1 MKTPTTPSDQSR
13 VRRLVMPT
21 MVFATLATAAPHL
34 FSPLQNAVFA
44 KNYFSGN
51 WSTAFPI
58 GPSMGLLALS
68 SSLVGY
74 VFSESIWT
82 RGRFLQGVFL
92 LALLVLAL
100 ANSTDDSWKDKTFSS
115 LICIQVV
122 HGVILTLLAVHA
134 MIRRFGQDDTRVR
147 HSIRQLMMAT
157 FVVAVAIW
165 TYKIAQPHLA
175 QVLLLKY
182 AATFNYWV
190 LIVGSLLALNTM
202 AWRLPLQMSRRR
214 HRWTIPAVS
223 AFAVLLGIGAGVVYL
238 SINPLWD
245 TSMSTARYAVH
256 IGFACCFL
264 FQGAT
269 IYLLD
274 FGIRFLSTSATP
286 KQEATSRLTR

>member
-1 MKTPTTPSDQSR
+1 
-13 VRRLVMPT
+13 
-21 MVFATLATAAPHL
+21 MVFATLATAAPYL

-92 LALLVLAL
+92 FALMVLAM
-100 ANSTDDSWKDKTFSS
+100 ANLTDDSWKDKTFSS

-122 HGVILTLLAVHA
+122 HGVILALLAVHA

-165 TYKIAQPHLA
+165 TYRIAQPHLA

-182 AATFNYWV
+182 AATFNYWI
-190 LIVGSLLALNTM
+190 LIVGSMLALNTM
-202 AWRLPLQMSRRR
+202 AWRLSLQMSRRR
-214 HRWTIPAVS
+214 RWTIPVVS
-223 AFAVLLGIGAGVVYL
+223 AFAVLLGIGTGVLYL

-256 IGFACCFL
+256 IGFAYCFL
-264 FQGAT
+264 VQGAT
-269 IYLLD
+269 LYLLD
-274 FGIRFLSTSATP
+274 FGIRFLSTSAIP